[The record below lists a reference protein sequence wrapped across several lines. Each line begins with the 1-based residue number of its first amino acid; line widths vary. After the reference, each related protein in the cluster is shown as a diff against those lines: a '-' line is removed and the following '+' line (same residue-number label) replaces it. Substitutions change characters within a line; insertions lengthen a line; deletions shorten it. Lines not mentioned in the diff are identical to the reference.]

1 MAAVWPKVVQ
11 LAYTRR
17 PLIKTWI
24 ALAHLL
30 GTEGRHVLLGF
41 APGDKT
47 VMESLARPANRSFLE
62 ELLKELTGSDW
73 TVKLS
78 IVDGMTSAP
87 PEPATASAPG
97 KTAPN
102 ESRDTFKDDPL
113 IKEALEIFK
122 GEIKSVTT

>member
-11 LAYTRR
+11 LAFTRR

-24 ALAHLL
+24 ALARLL

-62 ELLKELTGSDW
+62 DLLKELTGSEW

-78 IVDGMTSAP
+78 LVDGMPAAA
-87 PEPATASAPG
+87 PEPPAASASAKP
-97 KTAPN
+97 APN